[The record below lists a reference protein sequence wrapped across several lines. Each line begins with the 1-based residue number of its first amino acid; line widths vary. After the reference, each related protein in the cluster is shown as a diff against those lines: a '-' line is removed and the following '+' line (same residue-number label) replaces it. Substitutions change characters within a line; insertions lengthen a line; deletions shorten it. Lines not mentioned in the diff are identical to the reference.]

1 MNVKR
6 TLVTLAAAA
15 CIASFAATPA
25 AATDSTAASAE
36 GSQAAI
42 AGSGMM
48 LDGSANVIRAGG
60 ALTIAGITA
69 AGDASVIVLRDVATG
84 SEASLRVGAD
94 VAQAG
99 SLAVG
104 QTVSVVAEATG
115 MSLFAGGRLVAF
127 VPSEIGRAL
136 VYATRS
142 TQR

>member
-127 VPSEIGRAL
+127 VPNEIGRAL
-136 VYATRS
+136 VYAARS

>member
-99 SLAVG
+99 SRAVG

-127 VPSEIGRAL
+127 VPNEIGRAL
-136 VYATRS
+136 VYAARS

>member
-60 ALTIAGITA
+60 ARPLAGITA
-69 AGDASVIVLRDVATG
+69 AGDASAIVLRDGATG
-84 SEASLRVGAD
+84 SEASLRVGAE

-127 VPSEIGRAL
+127 VPNEIGRAL
-136 VYATRS
+136 VYAARS